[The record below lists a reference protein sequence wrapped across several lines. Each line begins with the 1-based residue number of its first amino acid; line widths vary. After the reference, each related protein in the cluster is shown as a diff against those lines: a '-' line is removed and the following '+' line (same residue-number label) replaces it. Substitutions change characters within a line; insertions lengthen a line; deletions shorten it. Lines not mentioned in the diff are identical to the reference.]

1 MLIGEHWKIE
11 SDDLNVIVSRRTVA
25 RKGKNDGKEK
35 WTAEAFCSSL
45 QNALQW
51 LVDQEVKE
59 TGLTDLRTV
68 LKKQTALYKLM
79 KDIKL
84 GAPVGERETDEQNC

>member
-1 MLIGEHWKIE
+1 MLIGKDWKIE
-11 SDDLNVIVSRRTVA
+11 SDDLDVVVSRRTVA
-25 RKGKNDGKEK
+25 KRGKNAGLEK

-68 LKKQTALYKLM
+68 IKKQNALYKLM
-79 KDIKL
+79 RDIKL
-84 GAPVGERETDEQNC
+84 SAPVGEGETDD